1 MGNIYLYL
9 RDIGD
14 KIHPIK
20 AHAPKLTEVTPHNA
34 VSYSYRVKPPQVLSM
49 STKATPIKPST
60 FRIRLGFWEKINKS
74 KCLNVILTWNWG
86 KDLQSKAAES
96 TQPLLDLIN
105 LFIGSN
111 SGSEV
116 IAVASQRMFRT
127 FCYGV
132 CMSQVFSGSCSFTHY
147 QIFLFYFIFYFSP
160 SWQSLK
166 AQQFLV
172 KLN

>member
-1 MGNIYLYL
+1 MLKCYFNMKL
-9 RDIGD
+9 R
-14 KIHPIK
+14 
-20 AHAPKLTEVTPHNA
+20 
-34 VSYSYRVKPPQVLSM
+34 
-49 STKATPIKPST
+49 
-60 FRIRLGFWEKINKS
+60 
-74 KCLNVILTWNWG
+74 
-86 KDLQSKAAES
+86 KDLQPKAAES
-96 TQPLLDLIN
+96 TQTILDLIN

-132 CMSQVFSGSCSFTHY
+132 CMSQVFSGSCSFIHY
-147 QIFLFYFIFYFSP
+147 QKKSYFSP

-166 AQQFLV
+166 AQQLNFLV